1 MFEIKRLPEFV
12 AWLDGI
18 KDPVVRMRLKKR
30 LDKAA
35 RGLLGDIA
43 PVGEQVFEMR
53 EFFGSGWRMYY
64 TEFEGA
70 LIVML
75 GGGDKS
81 SQKQD
86 IKDAIA
92 LAKMLER

>member
-43 PVGEQVFEMR
+43 PVGEQVFEIR